1 MVKRLRT
8 GVLASGRGSNLAAIL
23 ERSREGSIDVDVV
36 VVISDVEDAAALDRA
51 RQAGV
56 EALHI
61 PPGEFRTR
69 LTPEAEAEYCR
80 ALDERDVDVV
90 VLAGFMRI
98 LHDSFLRRY
107 RGRIINIHP
116 SLLPSFPGLH
126 AQRQAYEYGVKWSG
140 CTVHFVDAG
149 VDTGPIIL
157 QKAVPVLP
165 DDTADSLAS
174 RILEQEHQAYPEAL
188 QLIAEDRLSIE
199 GRRVVVAPPTDGAA
213 SRSTR

>member
-8 GVLASGRGSNLAAIL
+8 GVLASGRGSNFAAIL

-69 LTPEAEAEYCR
+69 LTPEAESEYCR

-199 GRRVVVAPPTDGAA
+199 GRRVVVAPPTDGGA